1 MLEKYFRDF
10 DKNIMKRSKTAASAG
25 AKKTDK
31 RTDTNAEID
40 VALLKEALSLII
52 PSPLTIDDSSP
63 IDSSG
68 FAPEGV
74 DLVVYKKYF
83 PDLLNVMDG
92 HVPFELIYGMFH
104 VIQSLTKDSLGEALN
119 KIATAKKI
127 NTFVSAPDAEGISK
141 AHVPSFGI
149 VANTSYQFPEL
160 KNDIID
166 YYLSKNLEY
175 QYEMDILVL
184 LKKGIVVKN
193 WREKRSFI
201 ALETKEDTNLWFY
214 ILMNEYL
221 DIDNEAPID
230 FRKYVKKDVI
240 YNEY

>member
-1 MLEKYFRDF
+1 MLEKYFKDF
-10 DKNIMKRSKTAASAG
+10 DKIILKKGKTAAQAGKGEKKSG
-25 AKKTDK
+25 AK
-31 RTDTNAEID
+31 AEID
-40 VALLKEALSLII
+40 IHKLKEVLSLII
-52 PSPLTIDDSSP
+52 PSQLTIESAKPVDA
-63 IDSSG
+63 SG
-68 FAPEGV
+68 FSPEGV
-74 DLVVYKKYF
+74 DLIAYKKYV
-83 PDLLNVMDG
+83 PDIMNLMDG
-92 HVPFELIYGMFH
+92 YIPCELIYGMFH
-104 VIQSLTKDSLGEALN
+104 VIQNLTGDSLGEVLN

-127 NTFVSAPDAEGISK
+127 NSFVATPEEVQKVHI
-141 AHVPSFGI
+141 PSFGI

-175 QYEMDILVL
+175 QYEIDILVL

-214 ILMNEYL
+214 VLMNEYL
-221 DIDNEAPID
+221 DINNEAPVD
-230 FRKYVKKDVI
+230 FRRYVKTDVI